1 MNIRQIQS
9 FIAVADTKSFSE
21 AAQLMYTSVSQI
33 SKLVKGFE
41 EELGQVFFERKKNG
55 VELTLEGKKIYNI
68 ANKIL
73 KDIDDLEFMK
83 ERRGKQSLT
92 VLGLPDVC
100 IDDIFVKYLK
110 DRNGEERFYNL
121 SYKTIDN
128 ASQEL
133 HVRKADIGL
142 AYIDKIRYTAIQM
155 RLKDYALA
163 FTPLVTAQ
171 CYIFLNK
178 NHPLAK
184 KDSIDPKQAEDTG
197 QIKINGT
204 DYFNSE
210 FKKNNMLDV
219 SSKPAIKMITHN
231 LSTALNIVSGT
242 DMVYIGCDLFDQAK
256 KHDNICCIPFVSENN
271 EAIFGYIKRY
281 NLDLSE
287 TAKDFLVFLQGE
299 LGNMQ

>member
-21 AAQLMYTSVSQI
+21 AAKLMYTSVSQI

-55 VELTLEGKKIYNI
+55 VVLTLEGMKIYNV

-73 KDIDDLEFMK
+73 RDIDDLEFMK
-83 ERRGKQSLT
+83 ERRGKESFT
-92 VLGLPDVC
+92 VLGLPDVS
-100 IDDIFVKYLK
+100 IDSLFVRYLK
-110 DRNGEERFYNL
+110 KREDDERFYNL

-128 ASQEL
+128 VSQEL

-155 RLKDYALA
+155 RLKDFALV
-163 FTPLVTAQ
+163 FTPLATVNK
-171 CYIFLNK
+171 YIFLSRE
-178 NHPLAK
+178 HPLAK
-184 KDSIDPKQAEDTG
+184 NERITAKQIETLE

-204 DYFNSE
+204 DFLNSE
-210 FKKNNMLDV
+210 VKKNNGSDIY
-219 SSKPAIKMITHN
+219 SKPVIKMITHN

-242 DMVYIGCDLFDQAK
+242 QMAYIGCDILHQAENYK
-256 KHDNICCIPFVSENN
+256 NICCIPYDGDADETQ
-271 EAIFGYIKRY
+271 FGYIKR
-281 NLDLSE
+281 NNIEMSE
-287 TAKDFLVFLQGE
+287 TAQDFIRHLKENISL
-299 LGNMQ
+299 LT